1 MHAHAV
7 CVHVHAAHMCV
18 RVCDPTIVNH
28 LMLLLKGMYERF
40 SGLVLYRIIVSVLLI
55 L

>member
-7 CVHVHAAHMCV
+7 CVHVHAVHMC
-18 RVCDPTIVNH
+18 VCDPTIVNH
-28 LMLLLKGMYERF
+28 LMLLLKGMYECF
-40 SGLVLYRIIVSVLLI
+40 SGIVLYRIIVSVLL